1 VPLVLAGVGIS
12 MALPTTAAA
21 ALGAVAPSDTG
32 KASGTN
38 STLQRFGGAFGVAIV
53 TAVFTAHGHLG
64 SAMGY
69 DAGFRPALAA
79 AAAISLAGAIAAL
92 VIPAGRRSTVPAPAL
107 A

>member
-1 VPLVLAGVGIS
+1 

-21 ALGAVAPSDTG
+21 AIGAVAPADTG

-53 TAVFTAHGHLG
+53 TAVFSAQGHLG
-64 SAMGY
+64 AAASY

-79 AAAISLAGAIAAL
+79 AAALSLAGALAAL
-92 VIPAGRRSTVPAPAL
+92 VVPAKRRRAVTVPALAVSAL
-107 A
+107 ER